1 MIGPAAIKKIIPHRH
16 PLLLVDRVVE
26 VEPGRRLLAV
36 KAVTAAEPGYAWIRA
51 DAPVAHDAYPAGL
64 LLESWAQAAVLLACW
79 ERPNPDVL
87 SGSVALLA
95 GVRDARVLA
104 PVHPGQAVE
113 HEVQVLRDLGDT
125 VILTGA
131 SRVDGRP
138 VLEVDRFTVA
148 LRAAGALS
156 PAAAPGAGP
165 NDDSGNSNDNDN
177 EGR

>member
-1 MIGPAAIKKIIPHRH
+1 VIGPAAIKKIIPHRH

-36 KAVTAAEPGYAWIRA
+36 KAVTAAEPGYAWIGA
-51 DAPVAHDAYPAGL
+51 AYPVGL

-87 SGSVALLA
+87 SGNVALLA
-95 GVRDARVLA
+95 GVRDAQVLG
-104 PVHPGQAVE
+104 PVHPGEAVE

-125 VILTGA
+125 VILTGT

-138 VLEVDRFTVA
+138 VLAVDRFTVA
-148 LRAAGALS
+148 LRAAGVLG
-156 PAAAPGAGP
+156 PAAAPGTESTTTTTKE
-165 NDDSGNSNDNDN
+165 DDVRN
-177 EGR
+177 